1 VEVVVEVL
9 MVVVMVEEQ
18 TVEVVV
24 EEIVDMVTMGG
35 EAIVDIMGGEATEV
49 LGGCVPTN
57 ARILGKKKEDVMK
70 IIFKKE
76 LAEIMIQI
84 LV

>member
-1 VEVVVEVL
+1 
-9 MVVVMVEEQ
+9 MVEEQ

-24 EEIVDMVTMGG
+24 EEIVDMVT
-35 EAIVDIMGGEATEV
+35 MGGEATEV

-76 LAEIMIQI
+76 LAEIMIRM